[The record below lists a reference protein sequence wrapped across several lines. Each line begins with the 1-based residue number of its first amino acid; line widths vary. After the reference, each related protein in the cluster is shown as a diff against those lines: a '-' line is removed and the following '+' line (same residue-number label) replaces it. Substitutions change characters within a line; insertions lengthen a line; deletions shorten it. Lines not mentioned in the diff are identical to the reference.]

1 MRSFKSAFS
10 LPKKVIF
17 ESLKAIEDVTVSAFP
32 GVAGLLTGAITPDD
46 FIEHMAQPVVVDA
59 RRIFDPQRFRDR
71 LRYSAVGL
79 GDDVV

>member
-1 MRSFKSAFS
+1 
-10 LPKKVIF
+10 
-17 ESLKAIEDVTVSAFP
+17 
-32 GVAGLLTGAITPDD
+32 
-46 FIEHMAQPVVVDA
+46 VVDA